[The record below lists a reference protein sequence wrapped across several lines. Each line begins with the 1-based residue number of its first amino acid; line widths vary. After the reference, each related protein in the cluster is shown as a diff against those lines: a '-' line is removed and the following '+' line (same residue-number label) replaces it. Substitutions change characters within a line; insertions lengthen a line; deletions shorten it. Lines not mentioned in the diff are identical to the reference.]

1 MLLGSVL
8 LAHGDPSEVPPVSLT
23 ALLTEWRFEP
33 LPLLAI
39 ATVAI
44 AYALPVRALRRRGDA
59 WSHWRS
65 LSFLGGGCGAI
76 ALANLSP
83 LAAYD
88 TTLLSVH
95 MAQHMILSMAAPI
108 FLALGAPVT
117 LWLRTLPPSPR
128 GVLLAVV
135 HSRLARVISFPPV
148 AFVLFVI
155 SPWAL
160 YFSPWYAA
168 TLDNVVLHEL
178 THLHFV
184 LSGSA
189 FFWPLLGLDPVPGRM
204 PYGFRVLVTMATLP
218 FHAFLGV
225 TIMGASTL
233 LAAEHYLGLERT
245 WAPSPVDDQRLA
257 GGLLWAAGDA
267 VGLLLFAVLFVQ
279 WVRQSQREAVREDR
293 RLDRL
298 DRLDRHAASQER
310 PAR

>member
-1 MLLGSVL
+1 
-8 LAHGDPSEVPPVSLT
+8 
-23 ALLTEWRFEP
+23 
-33 LPLLAI
+33 
-39 ATVAI
+39 
-44 AYALPVRALRRRGDA
+44 
-59 WSHWRS
+59 
-65 LSFLGGGCGAI
+65 
-76 ALANLSP
+76 
-83 LAAYD
+83 
-88 TTLLSVH
+88 
-95 MAQHMILSMAAPI
+95 MILSMAAPI

-135 HSRLARVISFPPV
+135 HSRLAQVISFPPV

-160 YFSPWYAA
+160 YFSPWYPA
-168 TLDNVVLHEL
+168 TLDNAVLHEL

-225 TIMGASTL
+225 TIMDASTL

-298 DRLDRHAASQER
+298 DRLDRHAASQDG